1 MDVRSPEKNYKK
13 VRILDGLGRVTIP
26 ADIRRKLKLRD
37 GITTV
42 IVELQDDKIVVIP
55 YEL

>member
-42 IVELQDDKIVVIP
+42 IVELQDGKIVVVP